1 MIASLRARLVLGL
14 TVVFVLGMAATW
26 GLIATHATSV
36 GEVLED
42 SSLQAQARA
51 VVAGLRID
59 RRGGVAV
66 RLSRPWVEAYRQ
78 GLASY
83 AVYGPGGRLETSSTA
98 AAEAPTAIP
107 LAPGAQ
113 ASPLR
118 LVGAQQD
125 LALGAAAPFGRAVVV
140 TRLNPGGS
148 EPHLPDPWENVFPL
162 ALMGGLAVLALG
174 VAWLVAG
181 WSLGPLRRAT
191 QEAAAIGPERPEAR
205 LSDAG
210 LPTEVRPLALG
221 INRALDRVAAAYAA
235 ERRFTADAAHAL
247 RTPLSVL
254 DLRLQRAQANAG
266 KAGGRVDWPV
276 VRADLAELK
285 RVVSG
290 LLSLSRAD
298 RAAKPAADGTLN
310 LARTVREVAAGIAPA
325 LEAEGR
331 GLSVTAPPA
340 LAVSGD
346 DRELRDLLYALLDN
360 ARVHGRGEVLV
371 TLREAVGHAVLTVA
385 DQGEGVPEAEREA
398 MFERFRQRNAS
409 RGGAGL
415 GLAIVRQAA
424 RNHGGE
430 AHFVGPSV
438 VEVRLAL

>member
-1 MIASLRARLVLGL
+1 LRALASLRARLMLGL

-26 GLIATHATSV
+26 GLIASHATSV

-51 VVAGLRID
+51 VVAGLRFD
-59 RRGGVAV
+59 RRGGVMAV
-66 RLSRPWVEAYRQ
+66 RLPRPWAEAYRQ

-83 AVYGPGGRLETSSTA
+83 AVYGPDGRLEAWSASRGA
-98 AAEAPTAIP
+98 APEAIP
-107 LAPGAQ
+107 FTPGVE
-113 ASPLR
+113 ASSLR
-118 LVGAQQD
+118 LVGESQD
-125 LALGAAAPFGRAVVV
+125 LALGAKAPFGREVVV
-140 TRLNPGGS
+140 TRRNPDG
-148 EPHLPDPWENVFPL
+148 PQTHPPDPWENVFPL
-162 ALMGGLAVLALG
+162 ALMAALAVLALG
-174 VAWLVAG
+174 MAWLVAG
-181 WSLGPLRRAT
+181 WSLRPLRRAT
-191 QEAAAIGPERPEAR
+191 EEAAGIGPDRPEAR
-205 LSDAG
+205 LSDVG
-210 LPTEVRPLALG
+210 LPAEVRPLALG
-221 INRALDRVAAAYAA
+221 VNRALDRVAAAYAA

-254 DLRLQRAQANAG
+254 DLRLQRAE
-266 KAGGRVDWPV
+266 AGGHVDWPV

-298 RAAKPAADGTLN
+298 RAAKPEPRDTLN
-310 LARTVREVAAGIAPA
+310 LARTVREVAAGVAPA

-331 GLSVTAPPA
+331 GLSVAAPPA
-340 LAVSGD
+340 LPVSGD

-360 ARVHGRGEVLV
+360 ARVHGRGEVFV
-371 TLREAVGHAVLTVA
+371 TLREAAGQAVLTVA
-385 DQGEGVPEAEREA
+385 DQGDGVPETEREEV
-398 MFERFRQRNAS
+398 FERFRQRDPS

-424 RNHGGE
+424 RNHSGE
-430 AHFVGPSV
+430 AHFVQANT

>member
-1 MIASLRARLVLGL
+1 MLASLRARLVLGL
-14 TVVFVLGMAATW
+14 MAVFVLGMAATW
-26 GLIATHATSV
+26 GLIASHAASM

-42 SSLQAQARA
+42 SSLQAQAR
-51 VVAGLRID
+51 VVIAGLRFD
-59 RRGGVAV
+59 ARGGVMAM
-66 RLSRPWVEAYRQ
+66 RLPKPWGEAYRQ

-83 AVYGPGGRLETSSTA
+83 AVYGPDGRLEAWSASRGTA
-98 AAEAPTAIP
+98 PALIP
-107 LAPGAQ
+107 LAPGVQ
-113 ASPLR
+113 ASPLK
-118 LVGAQQD
+118 LVGDEQD
-125 LALGAAAPFGRAVVV
+125 LALGSAAPFGREVVV
-140 TRLNPGGS
+140 ARHNPGGAV
-148 EPHLPDPWENVFPL
+148 PHPPDPWEDVFPL
-162 ALMGGLAVLALG
+162 GLMAALAVLA
-174 VAWLVAG
+174 VAMAWLVAG

-191 QEAAAIGPERPEAR
+191 DEAAAIGPEQPEAR

-210 LPTEVRPLALG
+210 LPAEVRPLALA

-254 DLRLQRAQANAG
+254 DLRLQRAQA
-266 KAGGRVDWPV
+266 GGHIEWPV

-285 RVVSG
+285 HVVSG

-298 RAAKPAADGTLN
+298 RAAKPEPREALN
-310 LARTVREVAAGIAPA
+310 LARTVREVAAGVAPA

-331 GLSVTAPPA
+331 GLSVVAPPA
-340 LAVSGD
+340 LAVTGD

-360 ARVHGRGEVLV
+360 ARVHGRGEVSV

-398 MFERFRQRNAS
+398 MFERFRQRDAS

-430 AHFVGPSV
+430 AHFVDAST
-438 VEVRLAL
+438 VEVRLGL